1 MRKILVIAVREYQA
15 AVRTKMFIITLVLM
29 PVLAM
34 GGLITHHFFGGQV
47 DTTDRRVAVIDRSG
61 ILFDVLA
68 KASNERN
75 ASLKDP
81 KTGEKTGP
89 AFFFDPVVPD
99 DADPD
104 GQRLALSNAIRQGK
118 YFAFIDIGPDVV
130 VPEADPARARIEYYT
145 DTPMYDRIEK
155 FVSGLLNNAIQS
167 HRLAKAGIDKS
178 VVDRATRWVP
188 VETLGLIQIDAR
200 TGEVRG
206 ADRTAKEA
214 RIGVVIFC
222 LFTMFMVITVGA
234 TPLMQGV
241 LEEKMQRIAEVLLGS
256 VTPFQLM
263 AGKLLGVVG
272 VSLTVLVLYVIA
284 GVSVAE
290 AVGLKSVASRSLIA
304 WILAYQMLAILMF
317 GSFFSA
323 IGAAC
328 SDLKE
333 AQSAFMPVWLIVC
346 VPLFML
352 GPILEEPTSTFATVM
367 SLIPLFT
374 PILMVIRLAAVPVI
388 PLWQPML
395 GVVLT
400 LAMTTLAVFTSGR
413 IFRVGLLMQGKGA
426 SFRDMLRWAVR
437 G

>member
-1 MRKILVIAVREYQA
+1 MRKIVVIAVREYQA

-29 PVLAM
+29 PILAS
-34 GGLITHHFFGGQV
+34 GGLITHYLLGGQV
-47 DTTDRRVAVIDRSG
+47 DTTDRRVAVVDRSG
-61 ILFDVLA
+61 VLFDVLA
-68 KASNERN
+68 KAADERN

-81 KTGEKTGP
+81 QTGEKTGP
-89 AFFFDPVVPD
+89 AFFFNSVAPD
-99 DADPD
+99 DADPE
-104 GQRLALSNAIRQGK
+104 GQRLALSNEIRQGK
-118 YFAFIDIGPDVV
+118 HFAFIEIGPDVLL
-130 VPEADPARARIEYYT
+130 PDADPARARIEYYT

-155 FVSGLLNNAIQS
+155 FISGPLNNAIQS
-167 HRLAKAGIDKS
+167 RRLAEAGIDKT

-188 VETLGLIQIDAR
+188 VETLGLVQVDEK

-214 RIGVVIFC
+214 RLGVVIFC

-272 VSLTVLVLYVIA
+272 VSLTVLVLYVVA
-284 GVSVAE
+284 GVGVAE
-290 AVGLKSVASRSLIA
+290 AVGLKSVAARSLIA
-304 WILAYQMLAILMF
+304 WIVAYQILAILMF

-328 SDLKE
+328 SALKE
-333 AQSAFMPVWLIVC
+333 AQSAFLPVWLIVC
-346 VPLFML
+346 VPMFML
-352 GPILEEPTSTFATVM
+352 GPILEEPTSTFATVV

-374 PILMVIRLAAVPVI
+374 PIVMVIRLAAVPVI
-388 PLWQPML
+388 PIWQPML

-400 LAMTTLAVFTSGR
+400 LAMTALAVFASGR

>member
-29 PVLAM
+29 PVLCT
-34 GGLITHHFFGGQV
+34 GGLITHKLLGGQV

-68 KASNERN
+68 KASDERN

-81 KTGEKTGP
+81 ATGAKTGP
-89 AFFFDPVVPD
+89 AFFFDSVAPD

-104 GQRLALSNAIRQGK
+104 GQRLALSNDIRQGR
-118 YFAFIDIGPDVV
+118 YFAFIEIGPDVV
-130 VPEADPARARIEYYT
+130 EPEADPARARIEYYT
-145 DTPMYDRIEK
+145 DTPMYSPIQK
-155 FVSGLLNNAIQS
+155 FVDSLLNNAIQS
-167 HRLAKAGIDKS
+167 HRLAKAGIDKT
-178 VVDRATRWVP
+178 VVDRATRWVS
-188 VETLGLIQIDAR
+188 VETLGLVQVDAK

-206 ADRTAKEA
+206 ADRRSIEA
-214 RIGVVIFC
+214 HVGVVIFC
-222 LFTMFMVITVGA
+222 LFLVFMVITVGA
-234 TPLMQGV
+234 VPLMQSV

-263 AGKLLGVVG
+263 AGKLLGTVG
-272 VSLTVLVLYVIA
+272 VSLTVLTLYLIA
-284 GVSVAE
+284 GVGVAE
-290 AVGLKSVASRSLIA
+290 AVGLQSVAARSLIV
-304 WILAYQMLAILMF
+304 WIIAYQVLAILMF

-323 IGAAC
+323 VGAAC

-333 AQSAFMPVWLIVC
+333 AQSAFLPVWLIVC
-346 VPLFML
+346 VPMFML
-352 GPILEEPTSTFATVM
+352 GPILEEPTSTFATVV

-374 PILMVIRLAAVPVI
+374 PIVMIVRLAAVPVI

-400 LAMTTLAVFTSGR
+400 LAMTALAVFASGR

>member
-29 PVLAM
+29 PVLCT
-34 GGLITHHFFGGQV
+34 GGLITHKLLGGQV

-68 KASNERN
+68 KASDERN

-89 AFFFDPVVPD
+89 AFFFDSVAPD

-104 GQRLALSNAIRQGK
+104 GQRLALSNDIRQGR
-118 YFAFIDIGPDVV
+118 YFAFIEIGPDVV
-130 VPEADPARARIEYYT
+130 EPEADPERACIEYYT
-145 DTPMYDRIEK
+145 DTPMYFPIQK
-155 FVSGLLNNAIQS
+155 FVDSLLNNAIQS
-167 HRLAKAGIDKS
+167 HRLAKAGIDKT

-188 VETLGLIQIDAR
+188 VETLGLVQVDAK

-206 ADRTAKEA
+206 ADRKSIEA
-214 RIGVVIFC
+214 HVGVVVFC
-222 LFTMFMVITVGA
+222 LFLVFMVITVGA
-234 TPLMQGV
+234 VPLMQSV

-284 GVSVAE
+284 GVGVAE
-290 AVGLKSVASRSLIA
+290 AVGLKSVATRSLIA
-304 WILAYQMLAILMF
+304 WIVAYQMLAILMF

-333 AQSAFMPVWLIVC
+333 AQSAFLPVWLIVC
-346 VPLFML
+346 VPMFML
-352 GPILEEPTSTFATVM
+352 GPILEEPTSTFATVV

-374 PILMVIRLAAVPVI
+374 PIVMIVRLAAVPVI

-400 LAMTTLAVFTSGR
+400 LAMTALAVFASGR

-426 SFRDMLRWAVR
+426 SFRDMLRWAIR